1 MQNTH
6 LAHEWNFFRNVLSAK
21 TKLADRCRSEP
32 NSETSSVLVQ
42 CIKIRK
48 IQAVSLVRWILHWC
62 ANIIWLSNKTACKSI
77 CCQLMQFNVWIYHV
91 LTVVLQ
97 WGIVTVVVSHEG
109 HDCANGG
116 DLLLGCFV
124 LHFLQPTACRCWRI
138 LTLLTHAYIQRKST
152 PGVRTGYCFN
162 SKNKELV
169 GQMMPSGSLAS
180 VIFRSLKNTTLIFSL
195 SLSASCGS
203 KVIEVLMLSR
213 FWQANN
219 AESNFFPVIQA
230 FGFSFNSSTMIP
242 FPLS

>member
-1 MQNTH
+1 
-6 LAHEWNFFRNVLSAK
+6 
-21 TKLADRCRSEP
+21 
-32 NSETSSVLVQ
+32 
-42 CIKIRK
+42 
-48 IQAVSLVRWILHWC
+48 
-62 ANIIWLSNKTACKSI
+62 
-77 CCQLMQFNVWIYHV
+77 MQFNVWIYHV

-180 VIFRSLKNTTLIFSL
+180 VIFLSLQHNILIFSL

-203 KVIEVLMLSR
+203 RVIEVLQLSR
-213 FWQANN
+213 F
-219 AESNFFPVIQA
+219 
-230 FGFSFNSSTMIP
+230 
-242 FPLS
+242 